1 MSLRLHFRIT
11 ITCLKLLFQ
20 SWLHKV
26 TFNKP
31 ISRMDKSSLLI
42 HMDILYHTAQNA
54 FKMAYKGI
62 LTYTLAEIE
71 FHPCIINLLVYQML

>member
-1 MSLRLHFRIT
+1 MSASAFSYNHYMPKAAFPILAT
-11 ITCLKLLFQ
+11 KL
-20 SWLHKV
+20 